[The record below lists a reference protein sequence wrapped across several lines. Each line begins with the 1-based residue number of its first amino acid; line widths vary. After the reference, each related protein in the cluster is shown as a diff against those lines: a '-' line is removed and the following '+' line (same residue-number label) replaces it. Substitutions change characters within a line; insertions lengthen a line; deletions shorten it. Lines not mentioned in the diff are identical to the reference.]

1 MRALVIPQV
10 LQMHVADW
18 PETPLA
24 PGEVRVRVA
33 AAGICAGDLAIFTGK
48 NPYARL
54 PVVAGHELA
63 GTVVEVHSTVSTVS
77 VGARVAVEPFIAC
90 GTCYACRVGKPNCC
104 ANLRIIGVHQA
115 GGYAETVVAPA
126 KNCYEIPDAMPFA
139 QAALVEPVTIALQ
152 ACRRGQIG
160 PEDTVLVLGCGPI
173 GAFIIEVARE
183 LGATVYAADVLP
195 DRLAIAEG
203 LGAIPLR
210 SDETLL
216 QKVLDVT
223 NGEGMPVVIEAT
235 GVPKVI
241 EMTVE
246 LVAAGGR
253 VVIAGLVKGGVG
265 VTFPGLDF
273 TRKELT
279 LLGSRTEVGC
289 FPESIRLL
297 AEGRI
302 RFATMATHFDMFA
315 EAPELFSK
323 LSEKPESIHKGI
335 LVRK

>member
-1 MRALVIPQV
+1 MRALIIPQTHH
-10 LQMHVADW
+10 MHVADW
-18 PETPLA
+18 PEQPLG

-33 AAGICAGDLAIFTGK
+33 AAGICAGDLSIFTGK

-63 GTVVEVHSTVSTVS
+63 GTVVEVHSTVSTIS
-77 VGARVAVEPFIAC
+77 VGARVAVEPFVAC
-90 GTCYACRVGKPNCC
+90 GTCYACRVGKTNCC

-115 GGYAETVVAPA
+115 GGYAETVVAPS
-126 KNCYEIPDAMPFA
+126 KNCYEIPAEMPFT

-152 ACRRGQIG
+152 ACRRGQVG
-160 PEDTVLVLGCGPI
+160 PDDTVLVLGCGPI

-195 DRLAIAEG
+195 NRLAVAEQ
-203 LGAIPLR
+203 LGAIPLL
-210 SDETLL
+210 SDENLL
-216 QKVLDVT
+216 EKVLEIT
-223 NGEGMPVVIEAT
+223 QGEGMPVVIEAT

-241 EMTVE
+241 EQTVH

-302 RFATMATHFDMFA
+302 RFARMATEFSMFDA
-315 EAPELFSK
+315 GPELFAK
-323 LSEKPESIHKGI
+323 LAEKPELIHKGI
-335 LVRK
+335 LIV

>member
-1 MRALVIPQV
+1 MRALVIPQI
-10 LQMHVADW
+10 LHMHVADW
-18 PETPLA
+18 PEAPLE

-33 AAGICAGDLAIFTGK
+33 AAGVCAGDLSIFNGK

-54 PVVAGHELA
+54 PVVAGHEMS
-63 GTVVEVHSTVSTVS
+63 GTVVEVHPSVSTGL
-77 VGARVAVEPFIAC
+77 VGTRVAVEPFIAC
-90 GTCYACRVGKPNCC
+90 GVCYPCRVGKTNCC
-104 ANLRIIGVHQA
+104 ANLRILGVHQA

-126 KNCYEIPDAMPFA
+126 KNCYEIPAEMPFT

-152 ACRRGQIG
+152 ACRRGGVG
-160 PEDTVLVLGCGPI
+160 PADTVLVLGCGPI

-195 DRLAIAEG
+195 DRLAVAER
-203 LGAIPLR
+203 LGAVPVL
-210 SDETLL
+210 SDENLL
-216 QKVLDVT
+216 AKVLEIT
-223 NGEGMPVVIEAT
+223 HGEGMPVVIEAT
-235 GVPKVI
+235 GVPQVI
-241 EMTVE
+241 EQTVH

-302 RFATMATHFDMFA
+302 RFARMATEFDMFA
-315 EAPELFSK
+315 DAPGLFSK
-323 LSEKPESIHKGI
+323 LAEKPEAIHKGI
-335 LVRK
+335 LISN